1 MPFEDRSPA
10 RRNSSPLSTMPYE
23 NYYMEEWK
31 EVIDR
36 EFTFILAEF
45 STAQSAGADQER
57 KVVAPHD
64 CSVQPGE
71 PWSELSRAD
80 TVVVNKRLHR
90 YMTEKR
96 LAFLTVALSKIKG
109 PMTYQSVVDSV
120 IAHYKEPPQTFY
132 RGFIH
137 VLRRGGKSPSWLQRI
152 FGNFRSYTCLEVYWL
167 EPDRGE
173 LIPEEMVATYVAKW
187 DPLRPNFTVLKF
199 PVRPYRTSEFWRGLL
214 WRLLGCNWDKTDKW
228 AYTLV
233 STELK
238 DSLQL
243 PDAAVEVDP
252 DEWKEMIKSNRI
264 SLYHE
269 PFDYPHM

>member
-1 MPFEDRSPA
+1 
-10 RRNSSPLSTMPYE
+10 MPYE

-36 EFTFILAEF
+36 EFTFIPAEF
-45 STAQSAGADQER
+45 SIDQSAESDQKR
-57 KVVAPHD
+57 VVVVPHD
-64 CSVQPGE
+64 GSVHPGE
-71 PWSELSRAD
+71 PCSEISRPDARL
-80 TVVVNKRLHR
+80 VNKRLHA
-90 YMTEKR
+90 YMTKKR
-96 LAFLTVALSKIKG
+96 LAFLTAALSTISG
-109 PMTYQSVVDSV
+109 PITYRSFVDSI

-137 VLRRGGKSPSWLQRI
+137 VLRRKVKSPSWLQRI

-173 LIPEEMVATYVAKW
+173 LIPEEMVATYVAEW

-199 PVRPYRTSEFWRGLL
+199 PVRSYRTSEFWRGLL
-214 WRLLGCNWDKTDKW
+214 WRLMGCNWDKTDKW
-228 AYTLV
+228 AYALV

-243 PDAAVEVDP
+243 PDAAVEVDR
-252 DEWKEMIKSNRI
+252 DEWKEMVKSNRI